1 MIRTLFV
8 SAFLLSNVAAFS
20 TLFGRPKL
28 TTSAASC
35 RNENQQSPFRP
46 LPLFMGRAAAVRA
59 ATKSKT
65 DGKKAKVNAVFG
77 KRIIMAVKLGGS
89 PDPNAN
95 RSLRDI
101 IKLAKSNNVPVEVS
115 YNDDSLGDSARR
127 YPPSQPICAPCERT
141 STVPSSVRQK
151 ETLGTFPNLRLKP
164 TDLVVPPLSLMFFP
178 IMRTERTRMSSQ
190 ESTREKERSRSQDRS
205 CSCMTERARWKYP

>member
-1 MIRTLFV
+1 MKTLFI

-46 LPLFMGRAAAVRA
+46 SPLFMGRAAAVRA

-77 KRIIMAVKLGGS
+77 KRIIMAVKMGGS

-95 RSLRDI
+95 RSLADV
-101 IKLAKSNNVPVEVS
+101 IKQAKSNNVPVDVS
-115 YNDDSLGDSARR
+115 YNEDSLGDSARR
-127 YPPSQPICAPCERT
+127 CPPSHPIRAPCERT
-141 STVPSSVRQK
+141 STVPSSVRPK
-151 ETLGTFPNLRLKP
+151 EPQGTFPNLRLKP
-164 TDLVVPPLSLMFFP
+164 TDLVVPPLSLVFFP

-190 ESTREKERSRSQDRS
+190 LSTRDKQRLRSQDRS
-205 CSCMTERARWKYP
+205 CLCTTERARWKYPQ